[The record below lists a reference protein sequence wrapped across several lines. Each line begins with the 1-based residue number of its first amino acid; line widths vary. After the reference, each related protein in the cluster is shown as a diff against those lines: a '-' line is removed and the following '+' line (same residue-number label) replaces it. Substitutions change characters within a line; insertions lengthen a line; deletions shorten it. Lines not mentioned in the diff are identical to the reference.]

1 VNTQI
6 EDFQPE
12 EVAGWKALLENAPP
26 RPNGKPTPEA
36 QVKMKQQK
44 QAEKLFLD
52 GVSARLGLP
61 PGPAFKKA
69 LTAAVKMSSDN
80 PISAEYLQPPSG
92 TRDFFPEEMRERNWL
107 FGNMREVA
115 RRFGFQEYDA
125 PVLESVALFE
135 RSYGEEITEQ
145 MYNFVDKEG
154 AGVTLRPEMTRSL
167 ARMILLRTNLTNGKV
182 TETLPLKWFSI
193 PQCWRFETTQ
203 RGRKREHYQ
212 WNMDIAG
219 VSDIT
224 AELEVLAAAA
234 AFFRSVGIG
243 PDIVGFKIN
252 SRKVLESLLLQL
264 GIKKTKQRDMFAEV
278 CVVIDKLDKIGPE
291 GVMEELSKLG
301 VDEKTADAILAAMAS
316 NSIDELAS
324 LCEGVDSESVE
335 EMRRL
340 FELAE
345 SYGIADYLTFDASVV
360 RGLAYYTGIVFECFD
375 RRGELRAICGGGR
388 YDRLLSLYGSPKDDA
403 TGEFKWTIPCVGFGF
418 GDCVIMELL
427 RDLKKVAAP
436 ARNVDYVVAA
446 YKPTMYGAAA
456 RVAAMLR
463 ESGRTVDLYPLDKKP
478 RWVFDYANKV
488 GAVRVAYVAPNE
500 WDKGCVR
507 FKDMGAEEGEGVKEV
522 DVPVEQIPDI
532 DSFFEARS
540 SPTLTDELVVELERA
555 KARIAELT
563 KRVDA
568 LE

>member
-1 VNTQI
+1 MNTQI

>member
-1 VNTQI
+1 MPKKAPVNTQI

-26 RPNGKPTPEA
+26 RPNGKPTPED

-522 DVPVEQIPDI
+522 DVPVEQIPN
-532 DSFFEARS
+532 RS
-540 SPTLTDELVVELERA
+540 SVTRSATSRGTRTPRSSSLPWRS
-555 KARIAELT
+555 
-563 KRVDA
+563 RVRSCSS
-568 LE
+568 